1 VVSSKYV
8 RKFIPFDQDAIFKEM
23 DDLPEDDFIAL
34 KHAMGK
40 YAQSD
45 SGAILPPAMVEDQ
58 HKYGAKYKPIFK
70 VRHRNGDHQGRAFFY
85 FGAKLNDTEPL
96 FVLLVYKKE
105 KDEAPRHLV
114 EAAYQRMLKHKERLN
129 GLA

>member
-1 VVSSKYV
+1 MLTKSV
-8 RKFIPFDQDAIFKEM
+8 RKFIPYDQDTIFKEM

-40 YAQSD
+40 YARSD
-45 SGAILPPAMVEDQ
+45 GGEILPPATAEDQ
-58 HKYGAKYKPIFK
+58 HKYGAKYKPM
-70 VRHRNGDHQGRAFFY
+70 Y
-85 FGAKLNDTEPL
+85 
-96 FVLLVYKKE
+96 VLLVYEKE

-114 EAAYQRMLKHKERLN
+114 EAAYQRMLKHKEKLD